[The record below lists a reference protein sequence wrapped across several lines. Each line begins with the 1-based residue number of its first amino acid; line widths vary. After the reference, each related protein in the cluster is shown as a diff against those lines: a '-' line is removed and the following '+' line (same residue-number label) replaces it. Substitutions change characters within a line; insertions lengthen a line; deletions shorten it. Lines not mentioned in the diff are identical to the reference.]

1 MMRGADELIS
11 NTISLAYFDNTIFK
25 NGKLQN
31 IVEMVRNDNNWG
43 QRHDLPPA
51 AREALEKEV
60 NRKIDDLKANSPD
73 LLTRIAKVDKDG
85 NFSMPVI
92 TNENYT
98 EYRQRLN
105 RIIQETMGNFGSE
118 DLALYKT
125 NFTFNKFMMFKG
137 WMAELVHK
145 RIGPLE
151 YDFGAHRYTH
161 GRAASFVGLARDYG
175 LKSVGSLLKSLT
187 GNDEPLITQLKDKY
201 QRTKQAKADKGE
213 EFNQSQGDFID
224 MEMTGIKT
232 QFREITLALGLL
244 GMYFALLAV
253 SKGNKDEDHTEK
265 GEFAFAL
272 RTIDRLQD
280 EISFFYNPSSFTS
293 MFNGAIVPP
302 VALLVDIQKLLK
314 GSLIYGWDK
323 ATGNDEEAKK
333 IHLMKIIYGDLPVMK
348 EWVKYEAIWS
358 KKFAEDNGISLPTQS
373 GMH

>member
-1 MMRGADELIS
+1 
-11 NTISLAYFDNTIFK
+11 
-25 NGKLQN
+25 
-31 IVEMVRNDNNWG
+31 
-43 QRHDLPPA
+43 
-51 AREALEKEV
+51 
-60 NRKIDDLKANSPD
+60 
-73 LLTRIAKVDKDG
+73 
-85 NFSMPVI
+85 
-92 TNENYT
+92 
-98 EYRQRLN
+98 
-105 RIIQETMGNFGSE
+105 
-118 DLALYKT
+118 
-125 NFTFNKFMMFKG
+125 
-137 WMAELVHK
+137 
-145 RIGPLE
+145 
-151 YDFGAHRYTH
+151 
-161 GRAASFVGLARDYG
+161 
-175 LKSVGSLLKSLT
+175 
-187 GNDEPLITQLKDKY
+187 
-201 QRTKQAKADKGE
+201 
-213 EFNQSQGDFID
+213 

-358 KKFAEDNGISLPTQS
+358 KKFAEDNGISMPTQS